1 MFDFFRRHTR
11 VLQFLL
17 LLLIVPSFVVFGIQG
32 YDKFS
37 EGKDEVAKVDGQ
49 AITRG
54 EWDQAHRNQIERL
67 RTQMPNVDVK
77 LLDTPEVRQRVL
89 DDLIRQRVLFAASR
103 DLHLVPTDERLK
115 RLFETDPQFA
125 NFRNADGT
133 VRKELLAAQGM
144 NSQQFAAR
152 LSQDMALN
160 QVLAG
165 VGGTALAPNAVARAA
180 VDAFYQR
187 RDVRVQTFAAKDYLA
202 KVQAS
207 DADLQA
213 YHDDPAHAARLL
225 SPESVSFEYLV
236 LDLPTVARG
245 ISVPE
250 DDLRKYYTENATRYE
265 QPQERRARHILIKAE
280 AGASADAKAKAKAR
294 AEALLADVR
303 KNPAGFA
310 DIARASSEDP
320 GSAKQG
326 GDLDWFGRGAM
337 VKAFEDVAF
346 ALKKGEISGVVESDF
361 GFHILQLEDLR
372 GGDKRSFESVKS
384 EIEAEVR
391 KSLAQ
396 KRYAEVAEQF
406 SNLVEQEDTLQPV
419 ADKLKLTVQRAERFT
434 RAFKSEA
441 GSVLA
446 NPKVVEA
453 AFLTDNLR
461 NKRNALAVEIG
472 PNQLMSLRIT
482 EHLPARK
489 QALAEVREQVKAA
502 VLQAKAA
509 KAARDE
515 GAARLAQWK
524 TQPAAAGTLPAAVT
538 LSRVKTQDLPRAV
551 VEAVL
556 KAKADAL
563 PAWVGVDLGDEGYAV
578 AVIEKVLPADLAD
591 TGSLD
596 KAREQYT
603 QLWSQAESEAYY
615 AALRKRYKAV
625 VLDSAKGSSAEEP
638 AASAIPAK

>member
-37 EGKDEVAKVDGQ
+37 QGKDEVAKVDGQ
-49 AITRG
+49 SITRA
-54 EWDQAHRNQIERL
+54 EWDQAHRAQVERL
-67 RTQMPNVDVK
+67 RAQMPNVDVK
-77 LLDTPEVRQRVL
+77 QLDTPAVRQRVL
-89 DDLIRQRVLFAASR
+89 EDLVRQRVLFAASR
-103 DLHLVPTDERLK
+103 DLHLIPTDERLK
-115 RLFETDPQFA
+115 RLFEIDPQFA

-160 QVLAG
+160 QVLTG

-213 YHDDPAHAARLL
+213 YYDDPAHAARLL

-236 LDLPTVARG
+236 LDLPTIAQD

-250 DDLRKYYTENATRYE
+250 DDLRKYYTENAARYE

-280 AGASADAKAKAKAR
+280 AGISAEAKAKAKAR

-310 DIARASSEDP
+310 DTARASSEDP

-337 VKAFEDVAF
+337 VKAFEDAVF
-346 ALKKGEISGVVESDF
+346 TLKKGEISGVVESDF
-361 GFHILQLEDLR
+361 GFHIIQLEDLR
-372 GGDKRSFESVKS
+372 GGDRRSFESVKP

-396 KRYAEVAEQF
+396 KRFVDVAEQF

-419 ADKLKLTVQRAERFT
+419 ADKLKLKVQRVERFT
-434 RAFKSEA
+434 RAFKAES

-453 AFLTDNLR
+453 AFLAENLSS
-461 NKRNALAVEIG
+461 KRNALAVEIG
-472 PNQLMSLRIT
+472 ASQLMSLRVT
-482 EHLPARK
+482 EYLPARK
-489 QALAEVREQVKAA
+489 QPLAEVRELVKSN
-502 VLQAKAA
+502 VLQSKAA
-509 KAARDE
+509 KAARDD
-515 GAARLAQWK
+515 GTARLAQWK
-524 TQPAAAGTLPAAVT
+524 AQPGAAGTLPAAVT
-538 LSRVKTQDLPRAV
+538 LSRVKSQNLPRSV
-551 VEAVL
+551 VEGVL
-556 KAKADAL
+556 KARTDAL

-591 TGSLD
+591 AGSID

-603 QLWSQAESEAYY
+603 QLWSQAENEAYY

-625 VLDSAKGSSAEEP
+625 VLDSAKVTLAEEP
-638 AASAIPAK
+638 AASK

>member
-11 VLQFLL
+11 ILQFFL

-49 AITRG
+49 SITRG

-67 RTQMPNVDVK
+67 RAQMPNVDVK
-77 LLDTPEVRQRVL
+77 LLDTPDVRKRVL

-103 DLHLVPTDERLK
+103 DLHLVPTDDRLK

-125 NFRNADGT
+125 NLRNPDGT

-160 QVLAG
+160 QVLLG
-165 VGGTALAPNAVARAA
+165 VGGTAVVPNAVARSA

-187 RDVRVQTFAAKDYLA
+187 RDVRVQTFAAKDHLA

-213 YHDDPAHAARLL
+213 YYDDPKHAARLQ
-225 SPESVSFEYLV
+225 SPESASFEYAV
-236 LDLPTVARG
+236 LDLPTIARG
-245 ISVPE
+245 ISVAE
-250 DDLRKYYTENATRYE
+250 DDLRKYYTENAVRYE
-265 QPQERRARHILIKAE
+265 QPQERRARHILIKVD
-280 AGASADAKAKAKAR
+280 AGAPADAKAKAKAR
-294 AEALLADVR
+294 AEALLAEVR

-310 DIARASSEDP
+310 DLAKANSEDP

-337 VKAFEDVAF
+337 VKVFEDTAF
-346 ALKKGEISGVVESDF
+346 ALKKGEVSGVVESDF
-361 GFHILQLEDLR
+361 GFHILKLDDLR
-372 GGDKRSFESVKS
+372 GGDKRSFDSVKP

-419 ADKLKLTVQRAERFT
+419 AEKLKLTVQRAERFT
-434 RAFKSEA
+434 RGFKAEP

-446 NPKVVEA
+446 NPKVAEA
-453 AFLTDNLR
+453 VFLADNLR
-461 NKRNALAVEIG
+461 SKRNTLAVEIG
-472 PNQLMSLRIT
+472 ANQLLSLRVT
-482 EHLPARK
+482 EHQPARK
-489 QALAEVREQVKAA
+489 QALAEVREQVKAG

-509 KAARDE
+509 QAARDE
-515 GAARLAQWK
+515 GAAKLALWK
-524 TQPAAAGTLPAAVT
+524 TQPAAAGALPAAVT
-538 LSRVKTQDLPRAV
+538 LSRVKTQNLPRAV

-578 AVIEKVLPADLAD
+578 VVIEKVLPADLTEA
-591 TGSLD
+591 GSLD
-596 KAREQYT
+596 KARDQVA
-603 QLWSQAESEAYY
+603 QLWAQAESDAYY
-615 AALRKRYKAV
+615 TALRTRYKAV
-625 VLDSAKGSSAEEP
+625 VLDSAKAKATEESA
-638 AASAIPAK
+638 AASSPAK